1 MEVQELR
8 IGNLVNH
15 EQTTHVIKSIGGSRV
30 SSVWIRGTDND
41 VYNSSIKHIKPIPL
55 TEEWLVSFG
64 FRRKEKIVNEDV
76 YVKGSLGIFP
86 DYNIVVYYVETCKD
100 GSHTIPI
107 TLKYV
112 HQLQNLFFC
121 LCGEELTLSA
131 K

>member
-30 SSVWIRGTDND
+30 SSVWIRGTDKD

-55 TEEWLVSFG
+55 TAEWLVRFG
-64 FRRKEKIVNEDV
+64 FERKDKIVNEDV
-76 YVKGSLGIFP
+76 YIKGSLGIFP

-107 TLKYV
+107 VLKHV
-112 HQLQNLFFC
+112 HQLQNFYFALT
-121 LCGEELTLSA
+121 GEELVLTD